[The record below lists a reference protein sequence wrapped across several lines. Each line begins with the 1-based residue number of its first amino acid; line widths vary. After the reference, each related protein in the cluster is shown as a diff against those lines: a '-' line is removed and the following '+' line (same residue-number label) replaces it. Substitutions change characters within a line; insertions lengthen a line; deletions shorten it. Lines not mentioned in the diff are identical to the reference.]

1 MTFNKFNIK
10 LIVRQLLI
18 MATMCLI
25 IIHWHKENKLF
36 TLIVLVILLFTIVIE
51 LIYFLN
57 RSNRRI
63 QQVADHIRNTDY
75 SLKTNAEHKAGRG
88 LEDSMEDIIR
98 DFLDVRM
105 EKEAHLQIL
114 QIIIDEINAG
124 VLLIDKTNKF
134 RLANKFAK
142 EKLNLRSQVLKA
154 ISVNN
159 RNIMQ
164 IIESWPN
171 RNPELVLYN
180 DDRKYQ
186 YSYTIK
192 PLRIRDQNFQ
202 LVLFF
207 NIEREISKK
216 EVDSWQSLSRTLS
229 HEMMNSLTPIISLS
243 DTALMQIRKLT
254 GGKNHV
260 ELDKKRISK
269 TTVAIQ
275 TIHKRSSNLLNFIDN
290 FRKLYHLPQPQ
301 KKTLNTSALIKGV
314 IQLMETELETNKI
327 HVTLTSEPQKIFIKA
342 DEKLMEQVLIN
353 LFLNAIQAQ
362 KNIQEPI
369 IDIRIKQQKNNICIA
384 ITDNGEGIDSA
395 QQDKLFVPFY
405 STKENGSGIGLS
417 LCKQILLAHGGEI
430 HLSQAKVRGTVVHLY
445 LPT

>member
-1 MTFNKFNIK
+1 MY
-10 LIVRQLLI
+10 
-18 MATMCLI
+18 LI
-25 IIHWHKENKLF
+25 IMHWHKENKLF
-36 TLIVLVILLFTIVIE
+36 TLIVLIILLFTILIE
-51 LIYFLN
+51 LIYYLN

-75 SLKTNAEHKAGRG
+75 SLKTNAKHKSGRG

-124 VLLIDKTNKF
+124 VLLIDKTNKL
-134 RLANKFAK
+134 RLANKFAN
-142 EKLNLRSQVLKA
+142 EKLNLRTQVLKA
-154 ISVNN
+154 ISANN

-171 RNPELVLYN
+171 KSPELILYN
-180 DDRKYQ
+180 NDRKYQ

-192 PLRIRDQNFQ
+192 PLRIRDQNYQ

-216 EVDSWQSLSRTLS
+216 EIDSWQSLSRTLS

-243 DTALMQIRKLT
+243 ETALMQIRKLT
-254 GGKNHV
+254 EGKNH
-260 ELDKKRISK
+260 EDLDKKRISK
-269 TTVAIQ
+269 TNMAIE
-275 TIHKRSSNLLNFIDN
+275 TISKRSSNLLNFIDN

-301 KKTLNTSALIKGV
+301 KKCLDASELIKGV

-327 HVTLTSEPQKIFIKA
+327 HVALTSEPQKIFIKA

-353 LFLNAIQAQ
+353 LFFNAIQAQ
-362 KNIQEPI
+362 KNSQEPI
-369 IDIRIKQQKNNICIA
+369 IDIRIKQQKNNTCIA
-384 ITDNGEGIDSA
+384 ITDNGEGIDRT

-430 HLSQAKVRGTVVHLY
+430 HLSPAKERGTVVHLY
-445 LPT
+445 LPTQP